1 MQNGSHETVL
11 LQESVD
17 ALEIVP
23 NDTVV
28 DATIGGAGHFA
39 LLMQKLGDEGTLLG
53 IDADADAIARAQS
66 AYDAAE
72 EAPRMFL
79 AQDNFRNLETILDAR
94 GIEKVNKVLFDLGWS
109 GYQLT
114 RGRGFSFRT
123 DEPLHMTYGAP
134 EEVQEAGGRTAED
147 VVNMLPENEIADI
160 LYGLGEEQFS
170 RHIAHGIV
178 TARKQKPI
186 KTTFE
191 LVQVIE
197 ASTPFWYQ
205 RRRLHPA
212 TKTFQALR
220 IYVND
225 EFGALREG
233 LSAAC
238 DRTSPG
244 GRVAV
249 ITFHSIE
256 DRIVKLLFREEVA
269 KGNGSL
275 ITKKPIVP
283 SAQEISRNPRARSAK
298 LRVYEVC
305 PLRKVNQARRDKSK
319 PLKNHFNTNSSLYV

>member
-1 MQNGSHETVL
+1 MENGSHQTVL
-11 LQESVD
+11 LHEAVT
-17 ALEIVP
+17 ALEITP

-39 LLMQKLGDEGTLLG
+39 LLMSKLSYEGTIIG
-53 IDADADAIARAQS
+53 IDADEEAIARAQ
-66 AYDAAE
+66 AIHDAAE

-79 AQDNFRNLETILDAR
+79 ANDNFRNLEEILTAR
-94 GIEKVNKVLFDLGWS
+94 GIEKVNKILFDLGWS

-114 RGRGFSFRT
+114 RGRGFSFQT
-123 DEPLHMTYGAP
+123 NEALLMTYGNPETEGTTIHTA
-134 EEVQEAGGRTAED
+134 EEV
-147 VVNMLPENEIADI
+147 VNTLPEHELADM

-170 RHIAHGIV
+170 RQIARGIV
-178 TARKQKPI
+178 QSRKQKPV

-191 LVQVIE
+191 LVDIIK
-197 ASTPFWYQ
+197 ASTPFWYHH
-205 RRRLHPA
+205 RRLHPA

-233 LSAAC
+233 LTAAC
-238 DRTSPG
+238 KRTSPG
-244 GRVAV
+244 GRIAV
-249 ITFHSIE
+249 ITFHSVE
-256 DRIVKLLFREEVA
+256 DRIVKLHFRNEVA

-283 SAQEISRNPRARSAK
+283 SQSEVLQNPRSRSAK

-305 PLRKVNQARRDKSK
+305 SLKCK
-319 PLKNHFNTNSSLYV
+319 PVKNLTNSVPLYA